1 MSEVL
6 SPEVVAKLPPEE
18 AAEYLGTLTEEER
31 AAYQVLVDAD
41 QADKAPKKGKARK
54 SLPTPQG
61 RDYNDDYV
69 YPLAAVNAHFADPE
83 GGHAHRDATG
93 HWQVG
98 PAE

>member
-18 AAEYLGTLTEEER
+18 AAEYLGTLTNEER
-31 AAYQVLVDAD
+31 AAYQALVDAGD
-41 QADKAPKKGKARK
+41 APKKRKARK

-69 YPLAAVNAHFADPE
+69 YPLEAVNAHFADPE